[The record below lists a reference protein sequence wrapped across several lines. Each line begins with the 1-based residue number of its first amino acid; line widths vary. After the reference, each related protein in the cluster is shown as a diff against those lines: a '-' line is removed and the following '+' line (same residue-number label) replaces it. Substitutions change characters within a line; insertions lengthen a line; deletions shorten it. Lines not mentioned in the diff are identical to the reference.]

1 MKNSVNAPSDQ
12 QSRNQPSRKFLKAY
26 SRSLKMNVV
35 PSRTFAFTFYFL
47 VPRSLSD
54 YVNLA

>member
-1 MKNSVNAPSDQ
+1 MKNLINAPSDQ
-12 QSRNQPSRKFLKAY
+12 QSRNKILKAY

-35 PSRTFAFTFYFL
+35 PSRTLAFTFYFL